1 MCAACRPGTAPPSP
15 TPKAAAS
22 SFALAKPLD
31 AIMSQENIPPLNAA
45 RLWSRVD
52 DLSKITQPD
61 LPWARRAFS
70 DLFFQSRS
78 WLKAQF
84 AQAGLSVSLDAA
96 GHLVDR
102 RAGRTPDAQPIIT
115 GSHYNPVMSA
125 RGSAQL

>member
-61 LPWARRAFS
+61 LPWTRRAFS
-70 DLFFQSRS
+70 DLFFPSRS
-78 WLKAQF
+78 WLKAPLEH
-84 AQAGLSVSLDAA
+84 AGLHFYTRAA
-96 GHLVDR
+96 GTPVGR
-102 RAGRTPDAQPIIT
+102 RTVRNTAPRPILTDLTLPTVIT
-115 GSHYNPVMSA
+115 SD
-125 RGSAQL
+125 